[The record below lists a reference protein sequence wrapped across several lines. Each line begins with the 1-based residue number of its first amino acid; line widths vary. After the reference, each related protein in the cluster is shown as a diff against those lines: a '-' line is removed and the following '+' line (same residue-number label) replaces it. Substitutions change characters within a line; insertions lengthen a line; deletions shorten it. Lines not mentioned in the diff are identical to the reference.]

1 MQIKILFTRKVLHTL
16 PRFESDSFWNSA
28 VACCTVYFTET
39 EQSFDLDGK
48 TFYKG
53 LTSLD

>member
-1 MQIKILFTRKVLHTL
+1 MQIKSFSQERLCTL
-16 PRFESDSFWNSA
+16 PRFESDSIWNSA
-28 VACCTVYFTET
+28 MACCTVYFTET
-39 EQSFDLDGK
+39 EQLFDRDGK